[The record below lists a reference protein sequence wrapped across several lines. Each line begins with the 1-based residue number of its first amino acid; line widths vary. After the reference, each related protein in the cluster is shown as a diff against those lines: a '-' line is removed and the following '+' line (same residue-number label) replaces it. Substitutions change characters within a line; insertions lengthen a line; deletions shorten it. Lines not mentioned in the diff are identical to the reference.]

1 MKYSSTI
8 LADTAEVF
16 DNPLVETFIQ
26 PIFYLIGGAIL
37 LLTVWRAVT
46 GFAKGDFAKVAR
58 TVFGGFIAVLLCF
71 NLDLAV
77 TLVSSATDLM
87 QTVVDTV
94 SDTLGGSEG
103 GNGGSTVLP
112 GGSNVPPPPAP

>member
-1 MKYSSTI
+1 MKNNTI
-8 LADTAEVF
+8 LADATEVF
-16 DNPLVETFIQ
+16 DNPLVQSFIQ

-58 TVFGGFIAVLLCF
+58 TIFGGFIAVLLCF
-71 NLDLAV
+71 NLELSV
-77 TLVSSATDLM
+77 TLVNSATNLM

-94 SDTLGGSEG
+94 SDTLGGSDGDSTG
-103 GNGGSTVLP
+103 GTVLP